1 MGEDRLNHPE
11 ASNSNYWGNNKGNL
25 TNILNEFEN
34 EPEMEEILV
43 CGKVVISKKYVDVE
57 TNMIITLRIIK
68 YKNSFYFTEFDN
80 KGYLSF
86 KKIR

>member
-1 MGEDRLNHPE
+1 M
-11 ASNSNYWGNNKGNL
+11 

-43 CGKVVISKKYVDVE
+43 CGKAVISKKYVDIE
-57 TNMIITLRIIK
+57 TNMIITMRIIK

>member
-1 MGEDRLNHPE
+1 MGKKRLNHPE
-11 ASNSNYWGNNKGNL
+11 SSNSNYWGNNKGNL

-43 CGKVVISKKYVDVE
+43 CGKAVISKKYVDIE

>member
-1 MGEDRLNHPE
+1 
-11 ASNSNYWGNNKGNL
+11 
-25 TNILNEFEN
+25 
-34 EPEMEEILV
+34 MEEILV
-43 CGKVVISKKYVDVE
+43 CGKAVISKKYVDIE